1 MKSRIL
7 VVDDEESIR
16 EFLEIMLKK
25 EGYEV
30 SCAEDGQVAVDILKK
45 KSFDLVISD
54 MQMPNLSGMDLLK
67 HVKDQYPDV
76 VFMMITAFGTTE
88 TAVEAMKIG
97 AYDYITKPFK
107 IDEVR
112 INIANALRSQGLEVE
127 NRNLKKELNIEYNFQ
142 NLVGNS
148 EPMHRI
154 FELIRRVSLAPT
166 NILITG
172 ESGTGKELVARAVH
186 NLSGRKGKLVSVNCS
201 AIPSELLESELFGHE
216 KGSFTGA
223 EKARAGRFEMASGGT
238 LFLDEIGDMPL
249 ALQAKLLRALEN
261 RTIQR
266 VGGGTDVKVDFRLV
280 CATHQNIENDI
291 EAGKF
296 RADLFYRINVFP
308 MTMPALASRTV
319 DIPALLSAMMKSGET
334 ERAAQPTF
342 TEGAH
347 AELMRYPW
355 PGNVRE
361 LRNLLERACL
371 LFPGRQ
377 VEQADVKN
385 NLLRIKVPDPIEE
398 QEALVGLSR
407 FGYCYRNP

>member
-1 MKSRIL
+1 MGGLDDLLVGQSAPMREVKRLIELAAPSTTTIL
-7 VVDDEESIR
+7 VQ
-16 EFLEIMLKK
+16 
-25 EGYEV
+25 G
-30 SCAEDGQVAVDILKK
+30 
-45 KSFDLVISD
+45 
-54 MQMPNLSGMDLLK
+54 
-67 HVKDQYPDV
+67 
-76 VFMMITAFGTTE
+76 E
-88 TAVEAMKIG
+88 T
-97 AYDYITKPFK
+97 
-107 IDEVR
+107 
-112 INIANALRSQGLEVE
+112 
-127 NRNLKKELNIEYNFQ
+127 
-142 NLVGNS
+142 
-148 EPMHRI
+148 
-154 FELIRRVSLAPT
+154 
-166 NILITG
+166 
-172 ESGTGKELVARAVH
+172 GTGKELVARAVH

-216 KGSFTGA
+216 KGAFTGA

-266 VGGGTDVKVDFRLV
+266 VGGGADVEVDFRLV

-319 DIPALLSAMMKSGET
+319 DIPALLSAMMKSGDT
-334 ERAAQPTF
+334 ERVAQPTF

-371 LFPGRQ
+371 LFPGRR

-385 NLLRIKVPDPIEE
+385 NLLRIKVPDPVEE
-398 QEALVGLSR
+398 QEALWAASTDLAPVTSAFEKTNEETGVPLPHPSHYQDWFSFFDNIDLR
-407 FGYCYRNP
+407 RHLQDVEIVLIEAALQKSDGMISAAADSLKLRRTTLIEKMKKFMIEKPVN